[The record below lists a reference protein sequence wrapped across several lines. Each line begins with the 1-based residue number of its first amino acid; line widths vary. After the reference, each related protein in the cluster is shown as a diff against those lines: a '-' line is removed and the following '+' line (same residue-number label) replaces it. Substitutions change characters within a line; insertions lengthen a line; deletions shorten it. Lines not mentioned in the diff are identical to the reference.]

1 MSSRS
6 LAHRKLFLFL
16 TDSRRF
22 RAGLT
27 TSSSKK
33 SRVLENL
40 AAGSVNL
47 TKEEFDEI
55 NQLVEGLSV
64 YGLRYNQSAEG
75 HLWG

>member
-1 MSSRS
+1 MAINSVD
-6 LAHRKLFLFL
+6 LK
-16 TDSRRF
+16 
-22 RAGLT
+22 

-47 TKEEFDEI
+47 TTEEFEQV
-55 NQLVEGLSV
+55 NNLVNSLNV
-64 YGLRYNQSAEG
+64 HGLRYNQSAEG

>member
-1 MSSRS
+1 MV
-6 LAHRKLFLFL
+6 
-16 TDSRRF
+16 TDSV
-22 RAGLT
+22 GLT
-27 TSSSKK
+27 IPSSKK

-55 NQLVEGLSV
+55 NQLVENLNV
-64 YGLRYNQSAEG
+64 HGLRYNQAAEG